1 MCIPPQICIL
11 VDATWAELHVGPG
24 PAMIKELRKKT
35 VDGLG
40 TNYDLLEIDANLAM
54 VLGPTGED

>member
-1 MCIPPQICIL
+1 
-11 VDATWAELHVGPG
+11 
-24 PAMIKELRKKT
+24 MIKELWKKT